1 MLPQVTCGKG
11 HRVEMLRGLAMEM
24 SVAVRKD
31 MRPVMQH
38 DRAGA
43 SGHIGRKA
51 GMAAIHSLIS
61 GNRPHPHTRTD
72 GE

>member
-1 MLPQVTCGKG
+1 
-11 HRVEMLRGLAMEM
+11 MLRGLAMEM
-24 SVAVRKD
+24 RVAVGKD

-43 SGHIGRKA
+43 PGHISGKA
-51 GMAAIHSLIS
+51 GMAAIHSLVS
-61 GNRPHPHTRTD
+61 GNGPHPYPRPD